1 MLGCKVRIIH
11 ERSDIIPISNNIPIP
26 IPTKKSVNKKF
37 YQNGNM
43 NNSVD
48 IYDLKKNFFDPSKS
62 SPPNDFMIKLH
73 QRMRIYETF
82 SETLE
87 TNNFNRDKA

>member
-48 IYDLKKNFFDPSKS
+48 IYDLKKNFFLQMALKNPLNQMK
-62 SPPNDFMIKLH
+62 PLLI
-73 QRMRIYETF
+73 I
-82 SETLE
+82 
-87 TNNFNRDKA
+87 